1 MLTTWDSSPAVIR
14 PGTSAAIAMIRG
26 SSMASSDPNAMNK
39 TTAAARTPTPALM
52 PTDGRSAFS
61 TAGPPMLTWTPG
73 ARAASARWTTRVT
86 SGTGRLD
93 CGASKIT
100 VA

>member
-1 MLTTWDSSPAVIR
+1 MT
-14 PGTSAAIAMIRG
+14 RG
-26 SSMASSDPNAMNK
+26 SSIASSDPNAMNK

-61 TAGPPMLTWTPG
+61 TAGPPMFTWTPG

-93 CGASKIT
+93 CGASKTT
-100 VA
+100 VAYAMVALWG